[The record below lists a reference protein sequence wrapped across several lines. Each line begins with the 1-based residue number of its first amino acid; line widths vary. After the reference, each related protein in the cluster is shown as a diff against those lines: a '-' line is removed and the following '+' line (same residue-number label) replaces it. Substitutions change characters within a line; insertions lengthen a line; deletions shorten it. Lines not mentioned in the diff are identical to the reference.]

1 MADTTLAVLRPDV
14 WSPLSRRL
22 DEAARQMSSAAARD
36 VLSRPLELLA
46 LMAGDALAALGED
59 ALAAERLRMLL
70 YLAQPFH
77 TLVDEARALGEA
89 SRADGAGSYEP
100 GVIDHGPLVVL
111 ALAAT
116 RVAPAGAQEIFVR
129 TVHGLALSAAPAEAL
144 GRLVP
149 ALPEAAA
156 LAVILETLYLLDT
169 VGAALKA
176 PLLRPFANDPAERAR
191 WKCLAGLLERD
202 LPDAI
207 SAALAKARL
216 PESKPPPWS
225 GTIAHEIEDVHPQR
239 AAPGEVVT
247 LAGRFGSKL
256 PDSVRVVFAS
266 ADAPPVPARVLAQEK
281 DALQV
286 QVPDAARSG
295 WVGLSDDRAI
305 QASNDLRRTLR
316 ETLPGALR
324 RACLRGSEVPARLIP
339 SIGTDDPWRP
349 GKHLAVPPRTAGSR
363 FISSASVEPRAA
375 AFASAPAAAARTPTI
390 AAILVSQ
397 RSRKQPLCAGQ
408 ALDVQ
413 VLLDAPADPKSLQ
426 LLLDPPPATG
436 GTLLPQGKTAQRFSF
451 IVPAE
456 AAQDGLLIT
465 ALLDASETKSVGP
478 LSMSAPR
485 PLTLVLARPR
495 VLDPARPPIDD
506 VTLQQLVQ
514 TLESEL
520 ALKITLL
527 QLPFVDD
534 EVAVLP
540 APIAGGDDARV
551 AALLEALSR
560 RALLTPHL
568 ESAVWLAL
576 LPDTSG
582 TSDAVPHNGYA
593 AFSSGSGFYRQ
604 LPAAAARAVA
614 VADPAGV
621 FGLLAELAPFE
632 GRLSPAASASTP
644 KLRLLG
650 SILSGEVVLESVR
663 QELRAAGPGAPIDS
677 GLQAVGLDGRGAEL
691 NVSRI
696 GCLGQARPAQLAVLV
711 PVSPEVSA
719 VEIRRGHFVLSRIER
734 TNGRGSLESA
744 ALDREDLLSWSYRHD
759 RNARPDVSLALGFG
773 PLATEVLH
781 IDACEVRSQLY
792 LTRYRKADRL
802 RLFASD
808 GWNEAERSVLDD
820 GGKPARIDNPYTA
833 LIRRLPDGSFFA
845 DAPDDWSVR
854 WFVNGAE
861 TDSHARLFRPP
872 SGMRGTL
879 GLRVRN
885 GDDEALIDERPLEA

>member
-1 MADTTLAVLRPDV
+1 VADTTLAVLRPDV

-46 LMAGDALAALGED
+46 LMAGDAPAALGED

-89 SRADGAGSYEP
+89 SRAAEGAGSYEP
-100 GVIDHGPLVVL
+100 GVIDHGSLVVL

-216 PESKPPPWS
+216 PESKPPPWN
-225 GTIAHEIEDVHPQR
+225 GTIAHEIEDVRPQR
-239 AAPGEVVT
+239 AAPGEMIT
-247 LAGRFGSKL
+247 LVGRFGSKL

-266 ADAPPVPARVLAQEK
+266 ADSPPLPANVLAQEK

-286 QVPDAARSG
+286 LVPAEARSG
-295 WVGLSDDRAI
+295 WVGLSDDRAV
-305 QASNDLRRTLR
+305 QASNELRKALR
-316 ETLPGALR
+316 ETLPVALR
-324 RACLRGSEVPARLIP
+324 RACLRGSEVPVWLIP
-339 SIGTDDPWRP
+339 SIGTEDPWRP
-349 GKHLAVPPRTAGSR
+349 GKRLAVPPRTAGSR
-363 FISSASVEPRAA
+363 FTSSAAAEPRAVA
-375 AFASAPAAAARTPTI
+375 SVAASAAPARAPAI

-397 RSRKQPLCAGQ
+397 RSRRQPLCAGQ
-408 ALDVQ
+408 PLEVQ

-426 LLLDPPPATG
+426 LLLDPPLPAAG
-436 GTLLPQGKTAQRFSF
+436 PLLAEGQTAQRFAF
-451 IVPAE
+451 TVPGE

-465 ALLDASETKSVGP
+465 ALLDSSETKSAGP
-478 LSMSAPR
+478 LSMIAPR
-485 PLTLVLARPR
+485 SLTLVVARPQ
-495 VLDPARPPIDD
+495 VLDPGLPPVDD
-506 VTLQQLVQ
+506 GELVKL
-514 TLESEL
+514 LESVEGEL
-520 ALKITLL
+520 GLEITVVH
-527 QLPFVDD
+527 LPFVDD
-534 EVAVLP
+534 ELAVLA
-540 APIAGGDDARV
+540 APIAGADDARV
-551 AALLEALSR
+551 SSLLEALSR

-568 ESAVWLAL
+568 EGAVWLAL
-576 LPDTSG
+576 VPDPG
-582 TSDAVPHNGYA
+582 TRDGTPTIGLASTFDG
-593 AFSSGSGFYRQ
+593 GFYRQ

-614 VADPAGV
+614 VADPAGL
-621 FGLLAELAPFE
+621 FALLAELAPLE
-632 GRLSPAASASTP
+632 GRVSPQASAPTP
-644 KLRLLG
+644 KLRLSG
-650 SILSGEVVLESVR
+650 SLSADDVMLECAR
-663 QELRAAGPGAPIDS
+663 QELRAAGPGAPLDS
-677 GLQAVGLDGRGAEL
+677 GLQAVALDRRGGEL
-691 NVSRI
+691 GVSRI
-696 GCLGQARPAQLAVLV
+696 GCLTQARPAQLAALV

-719 VEIRRGHFVLSRIER
+719 IEIRRGHRPLLRIER
-734 TNGRGSLESA
+734 TNGGGALESA
-744 ALDREDLLSWSYRHD
+744 ALDREDLLSWTYRHD
-759 RNARPDVSLALGFG
+759 RNARPDLSLALGFG
-773 PLATEVLH
+773 ALATEVQQ
-781 IDACEVRSQLY
+781 IDACEAHCQLH

-802 RLFASD
+802 CLFASD
-808 GWNEAERSVLDD
+808 GWNEAERPVVDD
-820 GGKPARIDNPYTA
+820 GGKPARVDNPYPV
-833 LIRRLPDGSFFA
+833 LIRRLPDGRFFA
-845 DAPDDWSVR
+845 DAPEHWTVH

-861 TDSHARLFRPP
+861 MSTRARLFRAP
-872 SGMRGTL
+872 GGARGTL
-879 GLRVRN
+879 RLWARGM
-885 GDDEALIDERPLEA
+885 DDVALIDERPLEA